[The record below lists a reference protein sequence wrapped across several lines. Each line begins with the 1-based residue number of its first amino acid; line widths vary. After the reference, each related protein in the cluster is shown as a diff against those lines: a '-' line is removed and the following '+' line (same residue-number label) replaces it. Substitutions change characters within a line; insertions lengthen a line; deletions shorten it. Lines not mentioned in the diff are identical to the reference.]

1 MLIAEFI
8 YESILTRFGCTFIL
22 VSDQNTHFINY
33 AIEMFTNHFL
43 LWNTILTTYYV
54 TTLALGL
61 RLRQGL
67 AKVHAK
73 MKPRSHIS
81 CSQECKKVWEN
92 EPPHSQLSSHFGSCS
107 LDGLPNFQKAI
118 SGVKTHWIEKLFIFL
133 ETHEWI

>member
-1 MLIAEFI
+1 MVIAKFI
-8 YESILTRFGCTFIL
+8 YESILTRFDCTFIL

-43 LWNTILTTYYV
+43 LWNTILTIYYV

-61 RLRQGL
+61 WLRQGL
-67 AKVHAK
+67 AKVQAK
-73 MKPRSHIS
+73 MKPKSHIS
-81 CSQECKKVWEN
+81 CSRECKRVRKN
-92 EPPHSQLSSHFGSCS
+92 ELPHSQLSSHCGSWS
-107 LDGLPNFQKAI
+107 FDGLLNLQKAI